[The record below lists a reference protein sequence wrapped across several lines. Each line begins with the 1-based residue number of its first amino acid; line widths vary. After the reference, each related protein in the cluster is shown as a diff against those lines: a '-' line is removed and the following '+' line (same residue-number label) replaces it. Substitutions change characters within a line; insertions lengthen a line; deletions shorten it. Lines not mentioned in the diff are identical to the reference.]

1 MSVKVGSNM
10 ICVRQV
16 VADADHKG
24 GKGKQKGWHDMHL
37 WPPSAIKIRVV
48 WVWHHVVW
56 KISTNILGN
65 LLPSSS
71 GYHLIVYLFIFINRK
86 HVRRVKLCA
95 SSVLIT
101 GLPSTLSQAKWLTKT
116 LRPGSR
122 VGADPDLVK
131 YSIWKPLQTDLE
143 AGGLFLV
150 PVTTNLI
157 DLIWE
162 DRPPVPCNV
171 IQPLPV
177 KYTGRREW
185 FTSLCQLLHPY
196 SVVNDVEVFQ
206 MSITKDHC

>member
-1 MSVKVGSNM
+1 MGRQYVVPNCWYSFNRLHIVITQKFTRHY
-10 ICVRQV
+10 ICEI
-16 VADADHKG
+16 G
-24 GKGKQKGWHDMHL
+24 M
-37 WPPSAIKIRVV
+37 
-48 WVWHHVVW
+48 
-56 KISTNILGN
+56 
-65 LLPSSS
+65 
-71 GYHLIVYLFIFINRK
+71 FIFTFIKSK
-86 HVRRVKLCA
+86 HVHQVKLCA
-95 SSVLIT
+95 SWVLIT
-101 GLPSTLSQAKWLTKT
+101 GLPNTPSQAKWLTKT

-162 DRPPVPCNV
+162 DRPSIPCNV

-185 FTSLCQLLHPY
+185 FTSL
-196 SVVNDVEVFQ
+196 
-206 MSITKDHC
+206 

>member
-1 MSVKVGSNM
+1 M
-10 ICVRQV
+10 IHVRQA

-24 GKGKQKGWHDMHL
+24 GKGTGKGEEQKGWHDMHL
-37 WPPSAIKIRVV
+37 WPPSAIKTTVV

-56 KISTNILGN
+56 KISTNVLGN

-71 GYHLIVYLFIFINRK
+71 GYHDSTLHLILYVFIKNK
-86 HVRRVKLCA
+86 HVHQVKLCA
-95 SSVLIT
+95 FWVPIA
-101 GLPSTLSQAKWLTKT
+101 GLPSTPSQAKWLTKT

-122 VGADPDLVK
+122 VGADPNLVK

-143 AGGLFLV
+143 AGGLFLI

-162 DRPPVPCNV
+162 DRPSVPCNV

-177 KYTGRREW
+177 KYTGRRER
-185 FTSLCQLLHPY
+185 FT
-196 SVVNDVEVFQ
+196 
-206 MSITKDHC
+206 